1 MQIFISGQCDEA
13 TNQQLKEAKKNY
25 KFMKLKQHYKGV
37 KEEITRNKNMIWQ
50 NYRWQHKQ
58 CEKRNL

>member
-13 TNQQLKEAKKNY
+13 TNQQLKEAKKNH
-25 KFMKLKQHYKGV
+25 KFMKFRQHYKGI

-50 NYRWQHKQ
+50 NLQMAA
-58 CEKRNL
+58 